1 MQHIDGKRHRRD
13 LDLEEDVK
21 EEEPTIKESESLE
34 LLSEPSK
41 IEILKN
47 TTDDF
52 NEILDSWVELT
63 PSIVGCFASVA
74 G

>member
-21 EEEPTIKESESLE
+21 EEELTIKESESLE

-41 IEILKN
+41 IEI
-47 TTDDF
+47 
-52 NEILDSWVELT
+52 
-63 PSIVGCFASVA
+63 
-74 G
+74 